1 MAIISRLAV
10 LLGLDAGEFNA
21 NLGKAKDKVE
31 GFSTGAKVSLLA
43 VGTAFAA
50 SAREAINFAD
60 KINDVAK
67 ANEMS
72 VQSVLRMS
80 QALST
85 NGGNA
90 DDAGKLMASFAN
102 KIDEAAQGSEKA
114 QKAFLSIGVSLKD
127 LRTLAPQELFEKTVK
142 SLAEVED
149 TTKRNATAMDM
160 FGRAIRGVDIKGMAD
175 EFEKTK
181 NKFKDSDE
189 AFKSIGNS
197 VDRLDRFFLNLK
209 VTLANAVAPAFETLT
224 VAMENWQAKSKGV
237 VDRFAEIRKEAGW
250 WAAWKDKEGIQK
262 YNAPSEREFGS
273 VQGANIPGIMSGI
286 GGIAAGKKD
295 IRDVKPYIDKE
306 AEAERKRAAE
316 AAKRQQEFYEKELLI
331 SQAKGERLQ
340 KEHELAFVA
349 ENERKLQL
357 ELFDIEQKRKQLT
370 LGDQFGRKM
379 TEDQA
384 NRWAEAEKARAKEA
398 YEIGQAQRSFEY
410 GWQKAFATYA
420 DNASNA
426 AKLGEQAFVSVT
438 QNLETALER
447 FVETGKL
454 SFSDLAKSIIG
465 DLLKIQLK
473 AQAMS
478 IFEGS
483 GLGGLF
489 SKFFGGGGGGK
500 AYTGG
505 IKLMPTSLPIFKG
518 FGFADGGDPPVG
530 QASLVGE
537 RGPELFIPKT
547 AGTII
552 PNNRLGSA
560 MGGSPQVVYNGP
572 YIASMSAIDTQSAT
586 QFLSRNKQAV
596 FAANQSATRSLPQSR
611 S

>member
-50 SAREAINFAD
+50 TAREAINFAD

-90 DDAGKLMASFAN
+90 DDAGKLMASFVN
-102 KIDEAAQGSEKA
+102 KIDEAAQGSTKA

-127 LRTLAPQELFEKTVK
+127 LRTLSPDELFQKTVK
-142 SLAEVED
+142 SLAAIED
-149 TTKRNATAMDM
+149 PIKRNALAMDM

-209 VTLANAVAPAFETLT
+209 VTIANALAPAFESLT
-224 VAMENWQAKSKGV
+224 IAMENWQTRSKGI

-262 YNAPSEREFGS
+262 YVAPSQREFGS
-273 VQGANIPGIMSGI
+273 VQGVNIPGIMSGI
-286 GGIAAGKKD
+286 GGIAAPKKD
-295 IRDVKPYIDKE
+295 IRQVELDEEKKKE
-306 AEAERKRAAE
+306 LKRLKELAEK
-316 AAKRQQEFYEKELLI
+316 QQEFYDKEMLI

-340 KEHELAFVA
+340 KEHELAFVS

-357 ELFDIEQKRKQLT
+357 EIFDIEQKRKQLT

-379 TEDQA
+379 TEEQA
-384 NRWAEAEKARAKEA
+384 NKWMEAEKARAREA
-398 YEIGQAQRSFEY
+398 YAIAQQQRDFEY
-410 GWQKAFATYA
+410 GWKKAFATYT
-420 DNASNA
+420 DNATNA
-426 AKLGEQAFVSVT
+426 AKMGEQAFVSVT
-438 QNLETALER
+438 QNLESALDR
-447 FVETGKL
+447 FVQTGKL
-454 SFSDLAKSIIG
+454 SFSDLAKSIIS
-465 DLLKIQLK
+465 DLIKIQLK
-473 AQAMS
+473 AQATS
-478 IFEGS
+478 IFQSSGIGGFFS
-483 GLGGLF
+483 GL
-489 SKFFGGGGGGK
+489 FGGGGKSPVFGSTAFWGGK
-500 AYTGG
+500 AE
-505 IKLMPTSLPIFKG
+505 
-518 FGFADGGDPPVG
+518 GGDV
-530 QASLVGE
+530 SSSNSYMVGE

-547 AGTII
+547 SGTII
-552 PNNRLGSA
+552 PNNQLSSA
-560 MGGSPQVVYNGP
+560 MGSGPQIVYNGP
-572 YIASMSAIDTQSAT
+572 YIANMNAIDTQSAT
-586 QFLSRNKQAV
+586 QFLAKNKQAV
-596 FAANQSATRSLPQSR
+596 WSANQSAQRSLPQSR
-611 S
+611 

>member
-50 SAREAINFAD
+50 TAREAINFAD

-67 ANEMS
+67 ANDMS

-85 NGGNA
+85 NGGNSE
-90 DDAGKLMASFAN
+90 DAGKLMASFAN

-127 LRTLAPQELFEKTVK
+127 LRQLAPQELFEKTLK
-142 SLAEVED
+142 ALASIED
-149 TTKRNATAMDM
+149 PLKRNAMAMDM
-160 FGRAIRGVDIKGMAD
+160 LGRGIRGVDIKGMVD

-189 AFKSIGNS
+189 TFKKIGDS
-197 VDRLDRFFLNLK
+197 VDRLDRLFLNLK
-209 VTLANAVAPAFETLT
+209 VTLANALAPAFEAATK
-224 VAMENWQAKSKGV
+224 AMENHFNRQGQILQ
-237 VDRFAEIRKEAGW
+237 RFAEIRKEAGW
-250 WAAWKDKEGIQK
+250 WAAWLDREGLRK
-262 YNAPSEREFGS
+262 YVAPSEREYGS
-273 VQGANIPGIMSGI
+273 VQGANVPGIMSGI
-286 GGIAAGKKD
+286 GGVAADKKN
-295 IRDVKPYIDKE
+295 IREITEAKNKE

-370 LGDQFGRKM
+370 LGDQYGRKM

-384 NRWAEAEKARAKEA
+384 NKWAEAEKARAKEA
-398 YEIGQAQRSFEY
+398 YQIGESQRSFEY
-410 GWQKAFATYA
+410 GWRKAFATYT
-420 DNASNA
+420 DNATNA
-426 AKLGEQAFVSVT
+426 AKMGEQAFVSVT
-438 QNLETALER
+438 QNLESALDR

-454 SFSDLAKSIIG
+454 SFSDLARSIIN
-465 DLLKIQLK
+465 DLVKIQLK
-473 AQAMS
+473 AQATS
-478 IFEGS
+478 LFNSLGIGNF
-483 GLGGLF
+483 LGGM
-489 SKFFGGGGGGK
+489 FGGGGGGG
-500 AYTGG
+500 AFTNG
-505 IKLMPTSLPIFKG
+505 IKLMPTNLPIFKG
-518 FGFADGGDPPVG
+518 FGFADGGDPPIG

-537 RGPELFIPKT
+537 RGPELFVPKT

-552 PNNRLGSA
+552 PNNKLGS
-560 MGGSPQVVYNGP
+560 MGGGTQVVYNGP
-572 YIASMSAIDTQSAT
+572 YIANMSAIDTQSAT
-586 QFLSRNKQAV
+586 QFLAANKIAV
-596 FAANQSATRSLPQSR
+596 WSANQSAQRSLPQSR
-611 S
+611 

>member
-10 LLGLDAGEFNA
+10 LLGLDAGEFNT

-31 GFSTGAKVSLLA
+31 GFSTGAKLSLVA

-50 SAREAINFAD
+50 TAREAINFAD

-67 ANEMS
+67 ANDMS
-72 VQSVLRMS
+72 VQSVLRMA

-85 NGGNA
+85 NGGNSE
-90 DDAGKLMASFAN
+90 DAGKLMASFAN

-127 LRTLAPQELFEKTVK
+127 LRQLSPQELFEKTVK
-142 SLAEVED
+142 ALANVED

-175 EFEKTK
+175 EFERTK

-189 AFKSIGNS
+189 AFKKIGDS
-197 VDRLDRFFLNLK
+197 VDRLDRLFLNLK
-209 VTLANAVAPAFETLT
+209 VTLANALAPAFEAATK
-224 VAMENWQAKSKGV
+224 AMENHFNKQGQLV
-237 VDRFAEIRKEAGW
+237 QRFAEIRKEAGW
-250 WAAWKDKEGIQK
+250 WSAWLDKEGLRK
-262 YNAPSEREFGS
+262 YVAPSEREYGS

-286 GGIAAGKKD
+286 GGIAAPKKD
-295 IRDVKPYIDKE
+295 IREVTKAKDKE
-306 AEAERKRAAE
+306 AEAEAKRLAE
-316 AAKRQQEFYEKELLI
+316 AIKRQQEFYEKELLI
-331 SQAKGERLQ
+331 TQAKGQRLQ
-340 KEHELAFVA
+340 KEHELAFLTQ
-349 ENERKLQL
+349 NERNLQL
-357 ELFDIEQKRKQLT
+357 ELFDIEQKRQQLT

-379 TEDQA
+379 SQEQA
-384 NRWAEAEKARAKEA
+384 NSWAEAEKARAREA
-398 YEIGQAQRSFEY
+398 YQISEAQRSFEF
-410 GWQKAFATYA
+410 GWKKAFASYT
-420 DNASNA
+420 DNATNA
-426 AKLGEQAFVSVT
+426 ALMGEQAFVSVT
-438 QNLETALER
+438 QNMESALDQ
-447 FVETGKL
+447 FVQTGKL
-454 SFSDLAKSIIG
+454 SFSDLARSIIS
-465 DLLKIQLK
+465 DLLKIQMR
-473 AQAMS
+473 AQATA
-478 IFEGS
+478 IFEKS
-483 GLGGLF
+483 GIGGFF
-489 SKFFGGGGGGK
+489 SSFFGGGGSGGGLFATAPK
-500 AYTGG
+500 AGG
-505 IKLMPTSLPIFKG
+505 LKLA
-518 FGFADGGDPPVG
+518 FADGGDPPVG
-530 QASLVGE
+530 MPSLVGE

-560 MGGSPQVVYNGP
+560 MGGGPQVVYNGP

>member
-102 KIDEAAQGSEKA
+102 KVDEAAQGGAKA
-114 QKAFLSIGVSLKD
+114 QKAFLSVGVSLKD
-127 LRTLAPQELFEKTVK
+127 LRTLSPDELFQKTIK
-142 SLAEVED
+142 SLAGVED
-149 TTKRNATAMDM
+149 TTKRNALAMDM

-181 NKFKDSDE
+181 GKFAGSEE

-209 VTLANAVAPAFETLT
+209 VTLADKLAPAFEYVT
-224 VAMENWQAKSKGV
+224 VSMENWQKRSQGI

-250 WAAWKDKEGIQK
+250 WAAWKDKEGFQK
-262 YNAPSEREFGS
+262 YEFAERGS

-286 GGIAAGKKD
+286 GGVAAPKKD
-295 IRDVKPYIDKE
+295 VRDVIKAKDTE
-306 AEAERKRAAE
+306 AEAEAKKAKE
-316 AAKRQQEFYEKELLI
+316 ALKRQQEFYEKEILI

-340 KEHELAFVA
+340 KEHELAFVS

-357 ELFDIEQKRKQLT
+357 EIYDIEQKRKQLT
-370 LGDQFGRKM
+370 LGDQYGRKM
-379 TEDQA
+379 SEEQA
-384 NRWAEAEKARAKEA
+384 NAWAEAEKARAKEA
-398 YEIGQAQRSFEY
+398 YQIAQQQRDFEY

-420 DNASNA
+420 DNATNA
-426 AKLGEQAFVSVT
+426 AKMGEQAFVSVT
-438 QNLETALER
+438 QNLEQALDQ
-447 FVETGKL
+447 FVSTGKL
-454 SFSDLAKSIIG
+454 KFSDLARSIIA
-465 DLLKIQLK
+465 DLIKIQMK
-473 AQAMS
+473 AQLTSLFKGLSS
-478 IFEGS
+478 IFG
-483 GLGGLF
+483 
-489 SKFFGGGGGGK
+489 FGGGGDSPAFQSTAFWGGK
-500 AYTGG
+500 AEGG
-505 IKLMPTSLPIFKG
+505 NVSGSNSYM
-518 FGFADGGDPPVG
+518 
-530 QASLVGE
+530 VGE
-537 RGPELFIPKT
+537 RGPELFVPK
-547 AGTII
+547 ASGTII
-552 PNNRLGSA
+552 PNHQLGSA
-560 MGGSPQVVYNGP
+560 MGNQPQIVYNGP
-572 YIASMSAIDTQSAT
+572 YIANMSAIDTQSGL
-586 QFLSRNKQAV
+586 QFLAKNKQGVWASY
-596 FAANQSATRSLPQSR
+596 QSAQRSLPQSR
-611 S
+611 

>member
-31 GFSTGAKVSLLA
+31 GFSTGAKISLLA

-102 KIDEAAQGSEKA
+102 KIDEAAQGSSKA
-114 QKAFLSIGVSLKD
+114 QKAFISIGVSLKD
-127 LRTLAPQELFEKTVK
+127 LRTLAPQELFEKTIK
-142 SLAEVED
+142 SLAGVED
-149 TTKRNATAMDM
+149 TAKRNALAMDM
-160 FGRAIRGVDIKGMAD
+160 FGRAIRGVDIKGLAD
-175 EFEKTK
+175 EFEKSK
-181 NKFKDSDE
+181 NKFAGSEE

-197 VDRLDRFFLNLK
+197 VDRLDRYVMNLK
-209 VTLANAVAPAFETLT
+209 VSLAQGLAPAFEYVTT
-224 VAMENWQAKSKGV
+224 AMENHQVRSKAIL
-237 VDRFAEIRKEAGW
+237 DRFAEIRKEAGW
-250 WAAWKDKEGIQK
+250 WAAFKDKEGIGK
-262 YNAPSEREFGS
+262 YVAPSQREFGS
-273 VQGANIPGIMSGI
+273 VQGANIPEIMSGI
-286 GGIAAGKKD
+286 GGMAAPKKD
-295 IRDVKPYIDKE
+295 VRAVELDEKQKAELKRLKEIAEKQEEFYKKELQISEAKRQRNQKE
-306 AEAERKRAAE
+306 AE
-316 AAKRQQEFYEKELLI
+316 
-331 SQAKGERLQ
+331 
-340 KEHELAFVA
+340 FVFLA
-349 ENERKLQL
+349 ENEKKLQL
-357 ELFDIEQKRKQLT
+357 ELFDIEQKRKL
-370 LGDQFGRKM
+370 LVLEKKM
-379 TEDQA
+379 NQEQA
-384 NRWAEAEKARAKEA
+384 NEFAQSEKKRAQEA
-398 YEIGQAQRSFEY
+398 YQISESQRSFEF
-410 GWQKAFATYA
+410 GWKKAFATYA

-438 QNLETALER
+438 QNLETALEN
-447 FVETGKL
+447 FVQTGKL
-454 SFSDLAKSIIG
+454 SFSDLAKSIIS

-473 AQAMS
+473 AQSMS
-478 IFEGS
+478 IFEKSGIGGFFS
-483 GLGGLF
+483 GL
-489 SKFFGGGGGGK
+489 FGGGGGGSGLFSTAPK
-500 AYTGG
+500 SGG
-505 IKLMPTSLPIFKG
+505 LKL
-518 FGFADGGDPPVG
+518 FANGGDPPVG
-530 QASLVGE
+530 IPSIVGE
-537 RGPELFIPKT
+537 RGPELFVPKSS
-547 AGTII
+547 GTII
-552 PNNRLGSA
+552 PNNQLGS
-560 MGGSPQVVYNGP
+560 MGGGPQVVYNGP

>member
-31 GFSTGAKVSLLA
+31 GFSAGAKLSLGA
-43 VGTAFAA
+43 VAVAFTA

-67 ANEMS
+67 ANDMS

-102 KIDEAAQGSEKA
+102 KVDEAAQGGAKA
-114 QKAFLSIGVSLKD
+114 QKAFLSVGVSLKD
-127 LRTLAPQELFEKTVK
+127 LRTLSPDELFQKTIK
-142 SLAEVED
+142 SLAGVED
-149 TTKRNATAMDM
+149 TTKRNALAMDM

-181 NKFKDSDE
+181 GKFAGSEE

-209 VTLANAVAPAFETLT
+209 VTLADKLAPAFEYVT
-224 VAMENWQAKSKGV
+224 VSMENWQKRSQGI

-250 WAAWKDKEGIQK
+250 WAAWKDKEGFQK
-262 YNAPSEREFGS
+262 YEFAERGS

-286 GGIAAGKKD
+286 GGVAGTKKD
-295 IRDVKPYIDKE
+295 VRDVIKAKDTEADAEAKKAKE
-306 AEAERKRAAE
+306 AL
-316 AAKRQQEFYEKELLI
+316 KRQQEFYDKEILI
-331 SQAKGERLQ
+331 SQAKSERLQ
-340 KEHELAFVA
+340 KENELAFVS

-370 LGDQFGRKM
+370 LGDQYGRKM
-379 TEDQA
+379 SEAQA
-384 NRWAEAEKARAKEA
+384 NAFAEVEIARAKEA
-398 YEIGQAQRSFEY
+398 YQIGESQRSFEY
-410 GWQKAFATYA
+410 GWKKAFASYTDSA
-420 DNASNA
+420 TNA
-426 AKLGEQAFVSVT
+426 AKMGEQAFVSVT
-438 QNLETALER
+438 QNLEQALDQ
-447 FVETGKL
+447 FVQTGKL
-454 SFSDLAKSIIG
+454 SFSDLARSIIS
-465 DLLKIQLK
+465 DLIKIQLK
-473 AQAMS
+473 AQATS
-478 IFEGS
+478 IFQSSGIGGFFS
-483 GLGGLF
+483 GL
-489 SKFFGGGGGGK
+489 FGGGGGGSPAFGSTAFWGGK
-500 AYTGG
+500 AE
-505 IKLMPTSLPIFKG
+505 
-518 FGFADGGDPPVG
+518 GGDV
-530 QASLVGE
+530 SSMNSYMVGE
-537 RGPELFIPKT
+537 RGPELFVPKT
-547 AGTII
+547 SGTVI
-552 PNNRLGSA
+552 PNNQLGS
-560 MGGSPQVVYNGP
+560 MGGGAQVVYNGP

-586 QFLSRNKQAV
+586 QFLAKNKNAV

-611 S
+611 T